1 MVALLK
7 KLWVEKHRPNNL
19 NEYVFQ
25 DARHKLVF
33 EQMIADQSIPQLLL
47 AGVRGTGKTS
57 LAKILINGVGLD
69 PSDVIEI
76 NASNERGI
84 DTFRNKI
91 EGFSSAMAL
100 GRFKV
105 IHLEEADAL
114 TPDAQRALKS
124 HMEVVSDSVRFILTV
139 NHVNKVLPEI
149 RSRCQ
154 EFSFK
159 ASDLND
165 ITESMISIL
174 AKEGVKFDLDTL
186 DNYIAASYPDQRKI
200 INTLQQYTVNGLL
213 LPLSNSASGSGEW
226 RTQLLECL
234 NKDNWTVTRKVIC
247 TNVNA
252 DEWEDVY
259 RYLYENI
266 HRSPKFSEVGK
277 WEEAIITVAEHLY
290 KHTISADSE
299 INMAACLIKLGQ
311 I

>member
-1 MVALLK
+1 MVADLK
-7 KLWVEKHRPNNL
+7 KLWVEKHRPRSL

-33 EQMIADQSIPQLLL
+33 EQMINDQSIPQLLL

-57 LAKILINGVGLD
+57 LAKILIDGIGLD

-84 DTFRNKI
+84 DTFRTKI

-159 ASDLND
+159 SSDLND

-174 AKEGVKFDLDTL
+174 AIEGVKFDLDSL
-186 DNYIAASYPDQRKI
+186 DSYIAASYPDQRKI
-200 INTLQQYTVNGLL
+200 INTLQQYTVNGVL
-213 LPLSNSASGSGEW
+213 LPPSTGSSGSGEW
-226 RTQLLECL
+226 KIPLLDSIGT
-234 NKDNWTVTRKVIC
+234 DNWNAVRKIVC

-252 DEWEDVY
+252 DEWEEVY
-259 RYLYENI
+259 RHLYENV
-266 HRSPKFSEVGK
+266 HRSPKFAESDK
-277 WEEAIITVAEHLY
+277 WEEAIITIAEHLY

-299 INMAACLIKLGQ
+299 INMAACLIKLKQ
-311 I
+311 V